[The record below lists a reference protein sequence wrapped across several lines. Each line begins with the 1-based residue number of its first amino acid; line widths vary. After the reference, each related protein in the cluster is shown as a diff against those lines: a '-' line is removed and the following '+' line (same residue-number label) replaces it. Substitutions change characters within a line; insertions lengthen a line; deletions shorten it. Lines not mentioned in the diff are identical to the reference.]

1 MNDPKTMS
9 RYFPVMV
16 LAGLSA
22 ILTASAV
29 GQTAPPT
36 PPATGQIGP
45 GSTGSINH
53 GVSSAT
59 GDKPH
64 KILDGALTPE
74 TRDTLQKAMNSPA
87 AAATTK

>member
-1 MNDPKTMS
+1 MNYPKMMS
-9 RYFPVMV
+9 RYFPIVV
-16 LAGLSA
+16 LAGLGA

-29 GQTAPPT
+29 GQTAAPV

-45 GSTGSINH
+45 GSTGSIDH
-53 GVSSAT
+53 GVSGVT

-64 KILDGALTPE
+64 KILDGALTPA
-74 TRDTLQKAMNSPA
+74 TRETLQKAMNSPA

>member
-1 MNDPKTMS
+1 MSYLQIMN
-9 RYFPVMV
+9 RLFPAVI

-29 GQTAPPT
+29 GQTPAPA

-53 GVSSAT
+53 GVSNVT

-74 TRDTLQKAMNSPA
+74 TRETLQKAMNSPA
-87 AAATTK
+87 AAAPTK